1 MIKSVYL
8 HIYGS
13 SSQLVSELFSTM
25 MKKRDLCIGQ
35 VSVST
40 LHDKPYNRFDTGM
53 SSILNTNHDR
63 ISAVV
68 KDETDIIDVI
78 ALRPTGAPE

>member
-1 MIKSVYL
+1 MTKSVYL

-53 SSILNTNHDR
+53 FLSLYIHCKHDIIPLVVSENSIL
-63 ISAVV
+63 
-68 KDETDIIDVI
+68 
-78 ALRPTGAPE
+78 